1 MTPTCAYIQPIN
13 KPGAEVIC
21 VSLQRVSRCKGPG
34 LGSVLPWLGH
44 GKTRKRRQVQSSIK
58 AVEDDDN
65 SSTIVNTEQAAGSG
79 QEDCNPQTR
88 AGRTVRRPRRYLDND
103 SFPGRSASLVGG
115 SCKGRRITRQA
126 AGEARDLPQGN
137 S

>member
-1 MTPTCAYIQPIN
+1 MLSKLVDQKGCNWDELLGPVLLAS
-13 KPGAEVIC
+13 EVIC

-44 GKTRKRRQVQSSIK
+44 GKTRKRRQVRSSIK
-58 AVEDDDN
+58 PVEDDDN

-88 AGRTVRRPRRYLDND
+88 AGGMFLGHFWEVLINQI
-103 SFPGRSASLVGG
+103 FANFG
-115 SCKGRRITRQA
+115 KF
-126 AGEARDLPQGN
+126 
-137 S
+137 